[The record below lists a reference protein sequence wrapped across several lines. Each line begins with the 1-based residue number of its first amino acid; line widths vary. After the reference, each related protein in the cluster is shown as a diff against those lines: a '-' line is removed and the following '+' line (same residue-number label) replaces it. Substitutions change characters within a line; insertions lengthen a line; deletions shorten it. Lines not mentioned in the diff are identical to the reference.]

1 MRPSLPHPHS
11 LSSLYMVTNKS
22 NVRMDS
28 KSILFERHILLSDPK
43 KNTGP
48 SDSCV
53 HLIKQIKSNKFSFE
67 KELK

>member
-1 MRPSLPHPHS
+1 MRISLSHPHS

-43 KNTGP
+43 KTR
-48 SDSCV
+48 DY
-53 HLIKQIKSNKFSFE
+53 LTLAFIKQIGSYKFSFE

>member
-43 KNTGP
+43 KTR
-48 SDSCV
+48 D
-53 HLIKQIKSNKFSFE
+53 HLTLAFTSSNKSDQTSLA
-67 KELK
+67 LKRN